1 MKTVADFKRR
11 LVVGAKLHAVRHTDN
26 DRDLGIREV
35 SIVQSRS
42 FALSTTKT
50 TGEVTDSWCEY
61 PKTIDCTFTEDSM
74 TIWFSPPGKEPVKLL
89 TYSFI

>member
-1 MKTVADFKRR
+1 MKTLADFKRR
-11 LVVGAKLHAVRHTDN
+11 LVVVVKLHAVRHTEN

-35 SIVQSRS
+35 SVVQSRS

-50 TGEVTDSWCEY
+50 TGESTDSWCDF
-61 PKTIDCTFTEDSM
+61 PIASQCTFTEDSM
-74 TIWFSPPGKEPVKLL
+74 TIWFSPPGKELVRLL